1 MIKVK
6 VCCGTSCYIM
16 GASELIEMDM
26 NKFKS
31 VELEGTTCMNLC
43 QDIDKRPP
51 YIKINGKVYSEVTPK
66 KLTELLEG
74 EFYDL

>member
-16 GASELIEMDM
+16 GSSDLIVMDLSRHE
-26 NKFKS
+26 N

-43 QDIDKRPP
+43 KNSEKRPP
-51 YIKINGKVYSEVTPK
+51 YVTINGVLHAQVTPTK
-66 KLTELLEG
+66 LLELI
-74 EFYDL
+74 EEVKNDI